1 MTREEWKDVEG
12 YEGIYQVSNL
22 GRLKSLER
30 IVHSKKWDRREPSK
44 ILSPPQ
50 LKSGYLIAS
59 LHKEGKTKSVLL
71 HRLIAKA
78 FIPNPNNLPQV
89 NHKDGNKQNNMID
102 NLEWVSAQDNI
113 IHAYTN
119 NLMHPAHGIK
129 INVGH
134 FVEEDIRNIR
144 RMALTG
150 MSQRKIAAEYG
161 VHQGSI
167 WLILKGKTYRWV
179 EQ

>member
-12 YEGIYQVSNL
+12 YEGFYQVSNL
-22 GRLKSLER
+22 GRIRSLER
-30 IVHSKKWDRREPSK
+30 IVHSSKWNRREPSK
-44 ILSPPQ
+44 ILNPPI
-50 LKSGYLIAS
+50 LKNGYKLVS
-59 LHKEGKTKSVLL
+59 LSKNGSSKRVLL

-89 NHKDGNKQNNMID
+89 NHKDGNKQNNIID

-144 RMALTG
+144 RMALAG

-161 VHQGSI
+161 VHQGFI